1 MVRLASYFLV
11 LSLTTTGIVA
21 FATYIQARRTLTQSV
36 FEQLTAVA
44 RIKERNLIRWTDV
57 QRQDTL
63 FITRLLEEK
72 SPVLTLLQ
80 LEARQTPSTA
90 EAYQS
95 AYKELTT
102 YLQILHADKPT
113 FAEILI
119 LTETG
124 GKIIASTQP
133 AHEGEYRVLD
143 SYFVQGKS
151 DTFLQKV
158 YPSPVTGKPTLTIS
172 TPLQDETGT
181 VWGVL
186 AVHLNLAEMDELV
199 MEQIGLQETSETYLV
214 DAYNVFVSGERF
226 GRDEYLRGVHTMGID
241 AAVQGKSGASLYRN
255 YAEIPVIGAYRWI
268 DELGLALVTEM
279 HQTEAFEAADRLTSM
294 IVLISG
300 ISVVFL
306 TMGVYL
312 LAKQIARP
320 ILAITDTAVQIA
332 QGDLTLA
339 APVTTN
345 DEIGLLARTFN
356 QHRFH

>member
-186 AVHLNLAEMDELV
+186 AVHLNLAEMDE
-199 MEQIGLQETSETYLV
+199 
-214 DAYNVFVSGERF
+214 
-226 GRDEYLRGVHTMGID
+226 
-241 AAVQGKSGASLYRN
+241 
-255 YAEIPVIGAYRWI
+255 
-268 DELGLALVTEM
+268 
-279 HQTEAFEAADRLTSM
+279 
-294 IVLISG
+294 
-300 ISVVFL
+300 
-306 TMGVYL
+306 
-312 LAKQIARP
+312 
-320 ILAITDTAVQIA
+320 
-332 QGDLTLA
+332 
-339 APVTTN
+339 
-345 DEIGLLARTFN
+345 
-356 QHRFH
+356 